1 LKKYVITAALIVALF
16 CPISQAQFTAQL
28 APAETIYPGVLQ
40 GIGYIGLYD
49 DGLGVIGGARYG
61 IGGYADASLKCGLL
75 DLDGYGDDTGFL
87 LAGDLRYQVMEMR
100 INDPFDL
107 SVGGLFETVLGVG
120 VGNFSLGGLV
130 HGSRTIKLENGKFLW
145 PYGRLVLRWD
155 HVESNDDFNIGFIAG
170 TSYELSP
177 STMISAEFQFD
188 DLFGFAVGMN
198 FGL

>member
-1 LKKYVITAALIVALF
+1 LKKYALIVTLIAVL
-16 CPISQAQFTAQL
+16 ISPAIKAQFTAQL
-28 APAETIYPGVLQ
+28 SPAETIYLGVMQ
-40 GIGYIGLYD
+40 GLGYIGLYD
-49 DGLGVIGGARYG
+49 DGLGVVGGVRYG
-61 IGGYADASLKCGLL
+61 IGGYADASLKLGVL
-75 DLDGYGDDTGFL
+75 DFDGYGDDTGFL
-87 LAGDLRYQVMEMR
+87 LTGDMRYQVMEMR

-130 HGSRTIKLENGKFLW
+130 HGSRTIKLENGKLLW